1 MVMRRRFVL
10 PDDGGGGDMRAAAAA
25 DMGAALAAAI
35 VASHDYK
42 QRGLRQ
48 ATGIMAATQ
57 AANMR
62 PIVVAVALHDSICAG
77 ANCLV
82 VTLENIL
89 HVLPKVC
96 VLE

>member
-1 MVMRRRFVL
+1 
-10 PDDGGGGDMRAAAAA
+10 MRAAAAA

-57 AANMR
+57 AASMC
-62 PIVVAVALHDSICAG
+62 PIVAAVAARGDRSRDG
-77 ANCLV
+77 APPNFK
-82 VTLENIL
+82 
-89 HVLPKVC
+89 LPYKNTIQS
-96 VLE
+96 LKKNRNHRLSR